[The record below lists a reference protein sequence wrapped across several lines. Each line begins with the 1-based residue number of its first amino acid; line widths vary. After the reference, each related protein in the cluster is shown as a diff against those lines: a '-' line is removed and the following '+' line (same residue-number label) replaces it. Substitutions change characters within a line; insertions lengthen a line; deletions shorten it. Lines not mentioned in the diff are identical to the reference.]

1 MTTYFLLFVIGL
13 FISLIV
19 LSVLVSAPYAND
31 DNDDQIM

>member
-1 MTTYFLLFVIGL
+1 MITEILLASVGIFLV
-13 FISLIV
+13 LIV

>member
-19 LSVLVSAPYAND
+19 LSVLIAASYDND

>member
-13 FISLIV
+13 FISLTV
-19 LSVLVSAPYAND
+19 LSVLIAAPYDKD

>member
-1 MTTYFLLFVIGL
+1 MITEILLASVGIFVV
-13 FISLIV
+13 LIV